1 MRAIH
6 VVLFLLIFVTF
17 TAMFAVAD
25 HAQSV
30 GDVVM
35 PAGIGLCFAVS
46 LTLLLSDEQRRRKK
60 R

>member
-1 MRAIH
+1 MRVIHAIM
-6 VVLFLLIFVTF
+6 FLLIFITF

-25 HAQSV
+25 NARTL
-30 GDVVM
+30 GDVAI

-46 LTLLLSDEQRRRKK
+46 LTLLLADEQRRRKN

>member
-6 VVLFLLIFVTF
+6 GVLFLLIFVTF
-17 TAMFAVAD
+17 TGMFAAAD
-25 HAQSV
+25 QATSL
-30 GDVVM
+30 GDLVI

-46 LTLLLSDEQRRRKK
+46 LTLLLSEEQRRRKK

>member
-6 VVLFLLIFVTF
+6 AVLFLLIFATF
-17 TAMFAVAD
+17 TAMFAAAD
-25 HAQSV
+25 RAQSL
-30 GDVVM
+30 GDLVI

-46 LTLLLSDEQRRRKK
+46 LTLLLADEQHRRK

>member
-6 VVLFLLIFVTF
+6 AVLFLLIFAKF
-17 TAMFAVAD
+17 TAMFAAAD
-25 HAQSV
+25 RAQSL
-30 GDVVM
+30 GDLVI

-46 LTLLLSDEQRRRKK
+46 RTLLLADEQHRRK